1 MRRAKAIGLIGKIPG
16 GRIPG
21 RRRGEPIEIS
31 RARAMI
37 RDEIK
42 GLPALADRP
51 LAELE
56 PAELLDALTPKALC
70 KLGEILDLPTD
81 LDALGGDMLMQH
93 RRYCLQAN
101 VAQSITATRAKI
113 DEASLRHVEHTDKIG
128 VLMEKLRNVKMPEE

>member
-1 MRRAKAIGLIGKIPG
+1 MKTRCNARLSGERGYCQRYPVRGRARCRFHGGLSTGACVLRARGVTAAVEGRRRWLDRMRRAKAIGLIGKIPG

-21 RRRGEPIEIS
+21 RRTGEPIEIS
-31 RARAMI
+31 RARTMI

-70 KLGEILDLPTD
+70 KL
-81 LDALGGDMLMQH
+81 
-93 RRYCLQAN
+93 
-101 VAQSITATRAKI
+101 
-113 DEASLRHVEHTDKIG
+113 
-128 VLMEKLRNVKMPEE
+128 